1 MFNLF
6 NLPVCHDIF
15 EHNKQPS
22 HKFIKNIRYTIHNT
36 EDGSLVR
43 TAIMDIEDKEINW
56 FLAFFIWKK
65 DDATMPD
72 VKLMSRPVSV
82 CRDVFSVLNDD
93 CKSWTHL
100 LFYNSAEIQRRK
112 IDFFIKYCIL
122 D

>member
-43 TAIMDIEDKEINW
+43 AAIMDIEDEKNKLIPSIFYMKE
-56 FLAFFIWKK
+56 
-65 DDATMPD
+65 
-72 VKLMSRPVSV
+72 R
-82 CRDVFSVLNDD
+82 
-93 CKSWTHL
+93 
-100 LFYNSAEIQRRK
+100 
-112 IDFFIKYCIL
+112 
-122 D
+122 